1 MFQFCS
7 YQEDSFIRLSCRSAI
22 KISIRPKISSEKAL
36 KTSTPILAYSSFK
49 PWMFE
54 HCSTWWLG
62 QSLFSTSI
70 FALNWSFSSM
80 MLYMSYSA
88 TSALSSGSCV
98 QIVLCNTFWGRICR
112 KDIFNCQD
120 LYNFSNTSPKLWW
133 ALALWRYNWAESKQ
147 LEFRRLSAQTPSRC
161 TCMRCRQQYHCSSV
175 AKDHWSSTSWCL
187 IRL

>member
-1 MFQFCS
+1 MLIISQLILCS
-7 YQEDSFIRLSCRSAI
+7 LCFNSVLTKKIHSSASRAVQPSRSQYDQRYRR
-22 KISIRPKISSEKAL
+22 KKLWRPQPRSWR
-36 KTSTPILAYSSFK
+36 TPRSN
-49 PWMFE
+49 PG
-54 HCSTWWLG
+54 CSTWWLG

-112 KDIFNCQD
+112 KDILNCQD

-133 ALALWRYNWAESKQ
+133 VLALWRYNWAESKQ
-147 LEFRRLSAQTPSRC
+147 LESRRLSTQTPSRC

-175 AKDHWSSTSWCL
+175 DIDHW
-187 IRL
+187 

>member
-7 YQEDSFIRLSCRSAI
+7 YQEDSFIRLSCLSAI

-49 PWMFE
+49 PWLWTFFQ
-54 HCSTWWLG
+54 LG

-112 KDIFNCQD
+112 KDILNWQD

-133 ALALWRYNWAESKQ
+133 VLVWWTYNWAESKQ
-147 LEFRRLSAQTPSRC
+147 LESRRLSTQTPSKC
-161 TCMRCRQQYHCSSV
+161 TCTRCGQQYHCSSV